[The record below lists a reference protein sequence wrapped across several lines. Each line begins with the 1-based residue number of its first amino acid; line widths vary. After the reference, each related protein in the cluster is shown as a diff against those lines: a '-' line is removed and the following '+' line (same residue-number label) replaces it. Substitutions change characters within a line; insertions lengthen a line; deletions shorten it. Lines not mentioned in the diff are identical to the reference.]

1 MAIYTISTNPK
12 NIDNIKY
19 WFDSSDVSTLSLTGI
34 GSVTAS
40 VISIKDKINNVVLT
54 STGTVQPTYY
64 YNIINNNNS
73 IYFGFTNSLVTATDS
88 TATDR
93 LSSSSCTFS
102 SIGSI
107 YTVTRCDS
115 TYIYQFAI
123 TVSPSSRGANT
134 WGDYQVVYYSPG
146 VSLVWSTNM
155 GATTSVGAFIGPSN
169 SSTVVDVL
177 GLRHNTNS
185 LTKFHGIGT
194 DVKNGYTNVTYS
206 ISTTSNRLSIGDY
219 YTFTTG
225 DFGFRGY
232 FCEFIYYTRYL
243 SDNEHEKVIQYLKNK
258 WINS

>member
-12 NIDNIKY
+12 NIGDIKY
-19 WFDSSDVSTLSLTGI
+19 WFDSSDTSTLSLTGI

-40 VISIKDKINNVVLT
+40 VISISDKISGVVLS
-54 STGTVQPTYY
+54 STGTVRPLYY

-73 IYFGFTNSLVTATDS
+73 IFFGFTNSLVDVTDS
-88 TATDR
+88 QAADR
-93 LSSSSCTFS
+93 LSSNSCTFS

-107 YTVTRCDS
+107 YTVTRCAS

-123 TVSPSSRGANT
+123 AVSPSSRPTTT
-134 WGDYQVVYYSPG
+134 WGDYQVIYYSPG
-146 VSLVWSTNM
+146 VSQVWSTIQ
-155 GATTSVGAFIGPSN
+155 TSPTSQVGDFIGPSN
-169 SSTVVDVL
+169 SSTVVDIL

-194 DVKNGYTNVTYS
+194 GVKNGYTNATYS
-206 ISTTSNRLSIGDY
+206 ISPLSNRLSIGDY
-219 YTFTTG
+219 YTFTSG

-243 SDNEHEKVIQYLKNK
+243 TDNEHDKVIQYLKKK
-258 WINS
+258 WIG